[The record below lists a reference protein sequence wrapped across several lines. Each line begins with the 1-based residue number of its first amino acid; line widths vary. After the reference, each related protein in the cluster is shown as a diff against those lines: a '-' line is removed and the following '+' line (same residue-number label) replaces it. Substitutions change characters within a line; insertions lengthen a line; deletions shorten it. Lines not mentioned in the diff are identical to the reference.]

1 MSAKIEELK
10 ESGDITT
17 FTLTGVDACY
27 ANGIRRVI
35 LSEIPIIVFKTT
47 PHEENKSNILI
58 NTSRLNNE
66 IIKQRLSCVP
76 ICIKDL
82 EIDFSNYLLELDV
95 ENKTDTM
102 IMVTT
107 KDFRIKNLTTSSYL
121 DDNTL
126 REIFP
131 PYVPPTGKGEY
142 YIDFLRLRPK
152 ISDEL
157 PGERI
162 KLTCAFSISTARD
175 DSMFNVV
182 GTCSYG
188 FTPDREEMIKQLS
201 LRQDKWEKEGK
212 SPAEI
217 DFESKNWNLLE
228 GLRYIKKQSFDFIIQ
243 TIGIYENK
251 DIIVKACEILIQ
263 KIDMQKQLLDKDELP
278 IEPADNTLENC
289 YDVTLVNED
298 YTVGTILNNELYETF
313 YKEHKTL
320 SYTGFKKM
328 HPHDTDS
335 LLRIAFSEP
344 TSGKTAVKELLTTV
358 IVDAVRKIESVIE
371 CFSGRRRK

>member
-10 ESGDITT
+10 ESGDIMT

-35 LSEIPIIVFKTT
+35 LSEIPVVVFKTT

-66 IIKQRLSCVP
+66 IIKQRLSCIP

-82 EIDFSNYLLELDV
+82 EIDFPNYQLELDV

-107 KDFRIKNLTTSSYL
+107 KDFKIKNLTSGSYL
-121 DDNTL
+121 EENTV

-131 PYVPPTGKGEY
+131 PYIPPTGKGEY

-175 DSMFNVV
+175 DSMFNIV

-188 FTPDREEMIKQLS
+188 FTPDREEMVKQLA
-201 LRQDKWEKEGK
+201 LRKDKWANEGK
-212 SPAEI
+212 NEAEI
-217 DFESKNWNLLE
+217 DFESRNWNLLE
-228 GLRYIKKQSFDFIIQ
+228 GLRYVKKQSFDFIIQ
-243 TIGIYENK
+243 TIGIFENTN
-251 DIIVKACEILIQ
+251 IIIKACQILIK
-263 KIDMQKQLLDKDELP
+263 KIDIQKQLLEKDELKIDP
-278 IEPADNTLENC
+278 SISTLENC
-289 YDVTLVNED
+289 YDVILDNED
-298 YTVGTILNNELYETF
+298 YTVGVILNNELYETF
-313 YKEHKTL
+313 YKKHEML
-320 SYTGFKKM
+320 SYVGFKKM

-335 LLRIAFSEP
+335 IIRIAFNEQ
-344 TSGKTAVKELLTTV
+344 TSGKSAVKEILTAV
-358 IVDAVRKIESVIE
+358 IVDAVRTIDGIID